1 VPNDAQQ
8 RSGLLAP
15 ARIMPSGA
23 KQFAEKLFLGAFRH
37 KNRLQVIESSFVETL
52 EITSLVPFSANCKA
66 QVTAES
72 SRHG

>member
-1 VPNDAQQ
+1 VLI
-8 RSGLLAP
+8 GT
-15 ARIMPSGA
+15 A

-66 QVTAES
+66 VP
-72 SRHG
+72 